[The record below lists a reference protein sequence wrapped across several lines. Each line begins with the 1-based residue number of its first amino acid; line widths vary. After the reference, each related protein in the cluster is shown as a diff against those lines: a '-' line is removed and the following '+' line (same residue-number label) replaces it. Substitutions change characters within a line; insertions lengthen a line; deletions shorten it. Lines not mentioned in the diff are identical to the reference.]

1 MLYERSHIGRFISH
15 RHLWCSM
22 SETITTFDGVV
33 HDKEEIIE
41 KMYDDDFYYGYLGKQ
56 ALSSSSLK
64 KLLSSPNEYL
74 RSLEE
79 EDATESQPL
88 RDGKLFHWNVLEPEK
103 FEELRVIDVASKN
116 TKAYKTAKAEFGEVY
131 CRNEIEKA
139 ESLASVLKNNKPAMA
154 FLENADFEVPQID
167 TVDGIPFRGKADI
180 VQGTKIIDLKTT
192 ADLEGFNF
200 AAYRFGYD
208 LQAYLYLQLFPQ
220 AEEFIFVVID
230 KKTKDIGIFDCSEEF
245 LESGKKK
252 LEQGIENYKFFFEG
266 DVELSQFVRY
276 GTL

>member
-1 MLYERSHIGRFISH
+1 
-15 RHLWCSM
+15 M

-167 TVDGIPFRGKADI
+167 VIDGIPFRGKADI

>member
-1 MLYERSHIGRFISH
+1 
-15 RHLWCSM
+15 M

-167 TVDGIPFRGKADI
+167 VIDGIPFRGKADI

-192 ADLEGFNF
+192 ADLEGFN
-200 AAYRFGYD
+200 
-208 LQAYLYLQLFPQ
+208 LPH
-220 AEEFIFVVID
+220 
-230 KKTKDIGIFDCSEEF
+230 IGSDMTCKRICIYNYSLKPKSSFSLSLIRKRRILGF
-245 LESGKKK
+245 LTVPKNS
-252 LEQGIENYKFFFEG
+252 
-266 DVELSQFVRY
+266 
-276 GTL
+276 

>member
-1 MLYERSHIGRFISH
+1 
-15 RHLWCSM
+15 M

-103 FEELRVIDVASKN
+103 FEELRVIDVASKTRRH
-116 TKAYKTAKAEFGEVY
+116 TK
-131 CRNEIEKA
+131 RQRLN
-139 ESLASVLKNNKPAMA
+139 SVKY
-154 FLENADFEVPQID
+154 
-167 TVDGIPFRGKADI
+167 I
-180 VQGTKIIDLKTT
+180 VATKLRR
-192 ADLEGFNF
+192 LN
-200 AAYRFGYD
+200 
-208 LQAYLYLQLFPQ
+208 P
-220 AEEFIFVVID
+220 
-230 KKTKDIGIFDCSEEF
+230 
-245 LESGKKK
+245 
-252 LEQGIENYKFFFEG
+252 
-266 DVELSQFVRY
+266 
-276 GTL
+276 

>member
-1 MLYERSHIGRFISH
+1 
-15 RHLWCSM
+15 M

-139 ESLASVLKNNKPAMA
+139 ESLASVLKS
-154 FLENADFEVPQID
+154 QQ
-167 TVDGIPFRGKADI
+167 TC
-180 VQGTKIIDLKTT
+180 
-192 ADLEGFNF
+192 
-200 AAYRFGYD
+200 Y
-208 LQAYLYLQLFPQ
+208 
-220 AEEFIFVVID
+220 
-230 KKTKDIGIFDCSEEF
+230 GIF
-245 LESGKKK
+245 GKC
-252 LEQGIENYKFFFEG
+252 
-266 DVELSQFVRY
+266 
-276 GTL
+276 